1 MKKDVF
7 QELKKPELI
16 DAVTYFPSLSEHK
29 KVKPKLDTDDF
40 ESIKLKRLT
49 FNALAGKEKVIELIK
64 KYFDL
69 KKYGDLNRLSKLDW
83 ATQLI
88 DRKRII
94 DLLEKQNN
102 TYFTNRLQYSIFKL
116 LLSPIASSN
125 RFSFYSKT
133 NNINDLSIGELHS
146 ISKAY
151 QEQGFFEDIDDVYK
165 QVDHELNE
173 DISQEG
179 YDLISKPIDLGEV
192 LDTPNIIV
200 ASINLSVNDKQLV
213 NEFREFI
220 KIKRGNIDIQPVCS
234 PLKPNETKGLITHR
248 ILQYLDL
255 KIITTYIS
263 SDKTLTD
270 SDFANYIYPQDHPS
284 HFGALDKLRSTIKP
298 TSNKAITQEFIDRLL
313 SEENTKQIKFKI

>member
-200 ASINLSVNDKQLV
+200 ASINLSVNDQQLV
-213 NEFREFI
+213 NEFKEYI
-220 KIKRGNIDIQPVCS
+220 KIKRANTGLKPVSS
-234 PLKPNETKGLITHR
+234 PLKGNDTQALINHSV
-248 ILQYLDL
+248 LQYLDL

-270 SDFANYIYPQDHPS
+270 GDFINFIFSTDLTAHY
-284 HFGALDKLRSTIKP
+284 GALDKLRSSTKP
-298 TSNKAITQEFIDRLL
+298 RSKTALTQRFIDQLL
-313 SEENTKQIKFKI
+313 SEENQKQIIFKI

>member
-7 QELKKPELI
+7 QELSKPELI
-16 DAVTYFPSLSEHK
+16 DAVTYFPSLSHHK
-29 KVKPKLDTDDF
+29 KMNPRLDTDDF
-40 ESIKLKRLT
+40 ALIKHKQLT
-49 FNALAGKEKVIELIK
+49 FNDLTDKEKVIELIN

-69 KKYGDLNRLSKLDW
+69 NKYVDVTQLSQLDW
-83 ATQLI
+83 ATQLT
-88 DRKRII
+88 DRKKTI

-116 LLSPIASSN
+116 LLSPITSSN
-125 RFSFYSKT
+125 RFFLYSKA
-133 NNINDLSIGELHS
+133 NNINDLSIDELHS

-151 QEQGFFEDIDDVYK
+151 QEHGFFEYIDDAYK
-165 QVDHELNE
+165 QVEHELNE
-173 DISQEG
+173 DISQEE
-179 YDLISKPIDLGEV
+179 YDLISKPIDLGEA

>member
-7 QELKKPELI
+7 QELSKSELI
-16 DAVTYFPSLSEHK
+16 DAVTYFPSLSDHK
-29 KVKPKLDTDDF
+29 K
-40 ESIKLKRLT
+40 IKLKLGT
-49 FNALAGKEKVIELIK
+49 EDFALINHKQSKFNALTGKEKVIELIN

-69 KKYGDLNRLSKLDW
+69 YKYGDLTRLSKLDW

-88 DRKRII
+88 DRKKII
-94 DLLEKQNN
+94 DLLHSKKN
-102 TYFTNRLQYSIFKL
+102 TSSTNRLQELIFKL
-116 LLSPIASSN
+116 LLSPIANSN
-125 RFSFYSKT
+125 RFFFYSKT

-151 QEQGFFEDIDDVYK
+151 QEHDFFEYIDDAYK

-173 DISQEG
+173 DISQEE
-179 YDLISKPIDLGEV
+179 YDLISKPIDLGEA
-192 LDTPNIIV
+192 LDTPNVIV

-220 KIKRGNIDIQPVCS
+220 KIKRANIGLKPVHP
-234 PLKPNETKGLITHR
+234 PLKGNDTQALIKHS

-270 SDFANYIYPQDHPS
+270 GDFMGFIFTTDHSKNY
-284 HFGALDKLRSTIKP
+284 GALDKFRSSTKSHSK
-298 TSNKAITQEFIDRLL
+298 TATTQEFIDRLL

>member
-29 KVKPKLDTDDF
+29 KVKPKLDIDDF

-94 DLLEKQNN
+94 DLLGSKKN
-102 TYFTNRLQYSIFKL
+102 TLSTNQLQKLIFKL
-116 LLSPIASSN
+116 LLSPIASSS
-125 RFSFYSKT
+125 RFSFYSQT
-133 NNINDLSIGELHS
+133 TNINDLSIGELYS

-151 QEQGFFEDIDDVYK
+151 QEHGFFEYIDDVYK

-179 YDLISKPIDLGEV
+179 YDLISKPIDLGEA

-200 ASINLSVNDKQLV
+200 TSINLSVNDQQLV
-213 NEFREFI
+213 NEFKKFI
-220 KIKRGNIDIQPVCS
+220 KIKRANTG
-234 PLKPNETKGLITHR
+234 LKPVSPTLKGHDTQALINHSV
-248 ILQYLDL
+248 LQYLDL
-255 KIITTYIS
+255 KMITTYIS
-263 SDKTLTD
+263 SDKPLTD
-270 SDFANYIYPQDHPS
+270 GDFINFIFPTDHTAHS
-284 HFGALDKLRSTIKP
+284 GALDKFRSSTKP
-298 TSNKAITQEFIDRLL
+298 RSKTAITQRFIDQLL
-313 SEENTKQIKFKI
+313 SEENKKQIIFKI